1 MIDVIDQVYQRRL
14 AAMGTLTE
22 DMQRLVREQRLA
34 FVASVGADGTPSLSP
49 KATTLVYDDDHLA
62 YLDIASP
69 GTRANIARN
78 PTVEINVVD
87 HILRRGYRFK
97 GTARLLTCGAEF
109 DRAITLFGRSRF
121 IERSKGVVLIR
132 VERASPLLS
141 PAYSIGRTPSEL
153 AVEFADY
160 YGKLAA
166 ERLAANK

>member
-1 MIDVIDQVYQRRL
+1 
-14 AAMGTLTE
+14 MGTLTE

-34 FVASVGADGTPSLSP
+34 FIASIGADGTPSLSP

-69 GTRANIARN
+69 GTRANIARH
-78 PTVEINVVD
+78 PVVEVNVVD

-97 GTARLLTCGAEF
+97 GPARLLTSGPQF
-109 DRAITLFGRSRF
+109 DRAVTLFGSSAF
-121 IERSKGVVLIR
+121 LDRSKGVVLIR

-141 PAYSIGRTPSEL
+141 PAYSIGRTPAEL
-153 AVEFADY
+153 AAEFSDY

-166 ERLAANK
+166 ERTAANR

>member
-1 MIDVIDQVYQRRL
+1 
-14 AAMGTLTE
+14 MGTLTK

-69 GTRANIARN
+69 GTRANIAAH
-78 PTVEINVVD
+78 PIVEVNVVD

-97 GTARLLTCGAEF
+97 GPARLLTAGPEF
-109 DRAITLFGRSRF
+109 DRAMTLFGPSRYR
-121 IERSKGVVLIR
+121 ERSNGVVLIR
-132 VERASPLLS
+132 VERASPVIS
-141 PAYSIGRTPSEL
+141 PAYSIGRSAADL
-153 AVEFADY
+153 AVEFSDY

-166 ERLAANK
+166 ERVAANK